1 VALVLSYDDVRACI
15 TMADAIG
22 AIETMCHEQAAGA
35 ALFADRVNLR
45 LPNGW
50 MRLMPGALIASGV
63 FGYKEFHLT
72 QVAGSQPPSAE
83 VRYAF
88 HLFDYRTGEPLATMD
103 ANFMTAIRTGAT
115 SGVAMKYMTRPEAAV
130 LGIIGSGSEARS
142 HLQAAAAVRGIKKAY
157 VFSRSAERR
166 EQFARDMEQLTAIEV
181 QPTGRIEDAIKDAD
195 ILIVGTNTA
204 GTGPALKGEQLASRS
219 NQGLHVHSVAS
230 TLPTQRERDPAV
242 WTFADRIVVDSR
254 RLLQE
259 SGDGI
264 AATQAGA
271 VSDAKVS
278 ELYEIVAGRAPG
290 RAGRQESTLYKSI
303 GTGLQDVAV
312 ASCIYRAALA
322 KGLGRTM
329 QPCQLP
335 KVVEP
340 N

>member
-1 VALVLSYDDVRACI
+1 VALVLTYDDVRQCI
-15 TMADAIG
+15 TTADAIA
-22 AIETMCHEQAAGA
+22 AIEAMCHEQASGA
-35 ALFADRVNLR
+35 ALHAERVNLK

-50 MRLMPGALIASGV
+50 MRLMPGALISSGV

-72 QVAGSQPPSAE
+72 HVVGSAPPAAE

-88 HLFDYRTGEPLATMD
+88 HLFDYQTGVPLATMD

-115 SGVAMKYMTRPEAAV
+115 SGVAMKYMTRPDSAV
-130 LGIIGSGSEARS
+130 LGIVGSGSEARS
-142 HLQAAAAVRGIKKAY
+142 HVQAAAAVRGIKRAV
-157 VFSRSAERR
+157 VFSRSPERR
-166 EQFARDMEQLTAIEV
+166 EKFARDMEKMTGIEIR
-181 QPTGRIEDAIKDAD
+181 PAGRIEDTIKDAD

-204 GTGPALKGEQLASRS
+204 GVGPALLGEHLAARA
-219 NQGLHVHSVAS
+219 NQGLHVNSVGS
-230 TLPTQRERDPAV
+230 TLPTQRELDPGV

-271 VSDAKVS
+271 IQDAKVS
-278 ELYEIVAGRAPG
+278 ELYEVVAGRAPG
-290 RAGRQESTLYKSI
+290 RNGARESTLYKSI

-312 ASCIYRAALA
+312 ASCIYRQAMA
-322 KGLGRTM
+322 KGLGQKM
-329 QPCQLP
+329 EPCQLA

>member
-1 VALVLSYDDVRACI
+1 VALVLTYDDVRRCI

-22 AIETMCHEQAAGA
+22 AIEAMCHEQASGA
-35 ALFADRVNLR
+35 ALHAERVNLR

-50 MRLMPGALIASGV
+50 MRLMPGALISSGV

-72 QVAGSQPPSAE
+72 HVAGSKPPAAE

-88 HLFDYRTGEPLATMD
+88 HLFDYQTGVPLATMD

-115 SGVAMKYMTRPEAAV
+115 SGVAMKYMTRPDSAV

-142 HLQAAAAVRGIKKAY
+142 HVQAAAAVRAIKKAV

-166 EQFARDMEQLTAIEV
+166 EKFARDMEKMTAIEMK
-181 QPTGRIEDAIKDAD
+181 PTGRIEDTIKDAD
-195 ILIVGTNTA
+195 ILIVGTNT
-204 GTGPALKGEQLASRS
+204 GGVGPALLGEYLASRA
-219 NQGLHVHSVAS
+219 NQGLHVNSVGS
-230 TLPTQRERDPAV
+230 TLPTQRELDPAV

-271 VSDAKVS
+271 IKDSKVS
-278 ELYEIVAGRAPG
+278 ELFEVVAGRAPG
-290 RAGRQESTLYKSI
+290 RSGPYESTLYKSI

-312 ASCIYRAALA
+312 ASCIYRQALA
-322 KGLGRTM
+322 KGLGQNM
-329 QPCQLP
+329 EPCQLA